1 MRDDIKALEHYIDQ
15 FDLSPDDNMNW
26 IPISVS
32 YNSIGCVKLL
42 LAHNFPIEDCFPYP
56 IINVVDKREN
66 IELAF
71 LLIEHGAR
79 TKGDDIRDVEI
90 VKSIRLRL
98 ANCRLAQRALL
109 RCGRAK
115 IHRDILPK
123 VAAAVWST
131 RMDPEWVGGNK
142 VK

>member
-1 MRDDIKALEHYIDQ
+1 MCDDIKALEHYIDQ
-15 FDLSPDDNMNW
+15 FDLFPADKMNW
-26 IPISVS
+26 IPVSVS
-32 YNSIGCVKLL
+32 YNSIKCVKLL
-42 LAHNFPIEDCFPYP
+42 LAHNFPIEDCFPNP
-56 IINVVDKREN
+56 IINVVDKIEN

-90 VKSIRLRL
+90 VHFIRLQL
-98 ANCRLAQRALL
+98 ANCRLAQSALL
-109 RCGRAK
+109 RCGREK
-115 IHRDILPK
+115 IHRDILPQ

-131 RMDPEWVGGNK
+131 RMDPEWGK